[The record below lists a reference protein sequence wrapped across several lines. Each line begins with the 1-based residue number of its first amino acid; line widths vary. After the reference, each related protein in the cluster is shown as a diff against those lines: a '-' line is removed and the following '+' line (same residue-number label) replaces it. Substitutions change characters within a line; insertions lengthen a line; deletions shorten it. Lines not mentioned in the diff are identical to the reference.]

1 MAHDTILLGLPLEEI
16 AEYSRT
22 NHIVRLAVFGS
33 AARGELT
40 PESDIDLLV
49 TFEPEAPIGLLAY
62 ARIMRELGDIVG
74 RKVDMV
80 TPDALKPRMK
90 SQVLESAIEIYAVN

>member
-1 MAHDTILLGLPLEEI
+1 MPERRLPVDLPLDEI
-16 AEYSRT
+16 AEYSRA

-40 PESDIDLLV
+40 PESDIDFLV
-49 TFEPEAPIGLLAY
+49 TFEPEAPIGLIAY

-74 RKVDMV
+74 RRVDMV
-80 TPDALKPRMK
+80 TPNALKPRIK
-90 SQVLESAIEIYAVN
+90 DSILNSAIEVYAVD